1 MFKSIGELWDRLR
14 GKKGGESLRETIEE
28 LIQETPE
35 ESDSSLNEEEKTL
48 LSNVLA
54 LRDLTVED
62 AMVPRAEIIS
72 VEDTITREEFTKIM
86 AQHPFTRVPVFHQ
99 NLDDLKGFV
108 HVKDIAL
115 LSAKKK
121 FDLSKVV
128 QPVLFVPPSMRL
140 IDLLLQMRATLIP
153 MAFVVDEYGGVDGLV
168 TAWDIVREILGDLQ
182 EDHTPEVSAMIAK
195 SKDGSYQV
203 DARLEIEEFEKEI
216 GPLLT
221 DEEREEDIDTI
232 GGLVLYL
239 AGRMPDRR
247 EVFAHD
253 SGAEFEIL
261 EATPRRIHRVR
272 VKLPKRELHAKS
284 T

>member
-1 MFKSIGELWDRLR
+1 MFKAIGELWDRLR
-14 GKKGGESLRETIEE
+14 GKKGSESLRETIEE

-35 ESDSSLNEEEKTL
+35 EEDSSLNEEEKTL

-62 AMVPRAEIIS
+62 AMIPRTEIVA
-72 VEDTITREEFTKIM
+72 VEDTITREEFTKVM
-86 AQHPFTRVPVFHQ
+86 TAHPFTRLPVFHQ
-99 NLDDLKGFV
+99 NLDGLKGFV
-108 HVKDIAL
+108 HVKDVAL
-115 LSAKKK
+115 LPFKKR
-121 FDLSKVV
+121 FDLSKII

-182 EDHTPEVSAMIAK
+182 EDHTPEVSAMITKA
-195 SKDGSYQV
+195 KDGNYLV

-216 GPLLT
+216 GSLLT
-221 DEEREEDIDTI
+221 EEEREEDIDTV

-239 AGRMPDRR
+239 AGRMPDRK
-247 EVFAHD
+247 EIFSHE

-272 VKLPKRELHAKS
+272 VKLPK
-284 T
+284 